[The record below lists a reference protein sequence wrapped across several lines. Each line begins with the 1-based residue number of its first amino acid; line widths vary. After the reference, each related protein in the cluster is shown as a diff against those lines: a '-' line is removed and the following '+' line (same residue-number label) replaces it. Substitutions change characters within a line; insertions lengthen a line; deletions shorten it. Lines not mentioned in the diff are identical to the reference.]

1 MLIEMIAVWA
11 MEVPVMQIIRM
22 IPVTNGRM
30 AATLAMQVG
39 VPFMEL
45 VMIPQ
50 RNAFYNKNITRHT
63 GKR

>member
-1 MLIEMIAVWA
+1 MLIKMVA
-11 MEVPVMQIIRM
+11 MGAMDVPVMQIIGM
-22 IPVTNGRM
+22 IPVANGRM

-45 VMIPQ
+45 MMMPQ
-50 RNAFYNKNITRHT
+50 RNAFYNKNITHHT